1 MPCVRAPMGRRYQ
14 HPRAKRRQRGSKFPV
29 SDCFIEPPKSH
40 AATDAHPSQMH
51 MYPTQVDQRAPSAA
65 GFRTPRC
72 SLHTPAHRM
81 PYSHH
86 HAAPAVRCKS
96 YLISEEEA
104 LQKKKEMSC
113 HHHRPPPVG
122 PQRPHPL
129 GRFILHTQTD
139 RRFLAREISFRFVIL
154 RPLS

>member
-1 MPCVRAPMGRRYQ
+1 MCTSSHGKAISASSGEAQAAWFEVPSFWLLHRTPQV
-14 HPRAKRRQRGSKFPV
+14 PRT
-29 SDCFIEPPKSH
+29 PP
-40 AATDAHPSQMH
+40 TVDF
-51 MYPTQVDQRAPSAA
+51 YPTGCTRVDQRAPSAA
-65 GFRTPRC
+65 GFRAPRC
-72 SLHTPAHRM
+72 CLHTPAHRM

-104 LQKKKEMSC
+104 LQKKNEMSC